1 MKYQAIEACKTEFP
15 ISRLCAVLNI
25 AESGYYAWLNRAP
38 SPHEQANRQLQQSI
52 CTVWKQYR
60 GIYGAPRIHAEL
72 REQGISVGH
81 NRVARLMREAGI
93 QGKTTRKRRPHTT
106 QSDPTHP
113 VAANVLD
120 RQFTAHY
127 PNEVWLTDITY
138 IDTAEGFLYLAAV
151 MDLYSR
157 QIVGMAMADHLRTD
171 LVESALHMALTQRR
185 PPRNLLH
192 HSDRGSQ
199 YTSLDYQ
206 KRLTASHMTVSMS
219 RVGNCWD
226 NAPME
231 SFWATLKRECAD
243 VTFASHTRARTEIFA
258 YIMGFY
264 NRHRRHSTLGFVS
277 PVTFESRRLSFTP
290 LN

>member
-1 MKYQAIEACKTEFP
+1 MKYQAIEACKAEFP
-15 ISRLCAVLNI
+15 VSRLCRVLNI

-38 SPHEQANRQLQQSI
+38 SPHEQENLQLQQTI
-52 CTVWKQYR
+52 CTIWKQYR
-60 GIYGAPRIHAEL
+60 CVYGAPRIQAEL
-72 REQGISVGH
+72 QEQGISVGH
-81 NRVARLMREAGI
+81 NRVARLMRQAGI
-93 QGKTTRKRRPHTT
+93 QGKTVCKRRPHTT

-113 VAANVLD
+113 VVANGLD
-120 RQFTAHY
+120 RHFTAHH
-127 PNEVWLTDITY
+127 PNEVWLTDITS

-157 QIVGMAMADHLRTD
+157 QIVGMVMADHLRTE
-171 LVESALHMALTQRR
+171 LVESALNMALTQRR
-185 PPRNLLH
+185 PPRNILH

-206 KRLTASHMTVSMS
+206 KRLMASHMTVSMS

-243 VTFASHTRARTEIFA
+243 VVFASHTQARTELFT
-258 YIMGFY
+258 YIMAFY
-264 NRHRRHSTLGFVS
+264 NRQRRHSTLGFLS
-277 PVTFESRRLSFTP
+277 PVTFESQRLSFSP